1 MLVFLIPNGK
11 QGSVV
16 SGNGT
21 SANTEDVTAAQP
33 GRPTNGTPIAPVCLG
48 SYGEL
53 RRRLAGSPLNFTF
66 NWHGIEFAGRFDASK
81 NGIALALRGQFGSL
95 PYSAEDS
102 AARSELI
109 GVIEASPDVP
119 AGRLKVVCG
128 RKTVLDTTIDLP
140 RVKGNTASEI
150 VACLAVMVLR
160 AAPYLELIA
169 GSAPPAARRARAT

>member
-1 MLVFLIPNGK
+1 MGGNGK
-11 QGSVV
+11 YE
-16 SGNGT
+16 
-21 SANTEDVTAAQP
+21 NTEDVAASQP
-33 GRPTNGTPIAPVCLG
+33 GGPTNGTPVAPVCLG

-53 RRRLAGSPLNFTF
+53 RRRLAASPLNFTF
-66 NWHGIEFAGRFDASK
+66 KWHGVEFTGRFDASK
-81 NGIALALRGQFGSL
+81 NGVTLALRGRFGSL

-119 AGRLKVVCG
+119 AGRLKVVRG
-128 RKTVLDTTIDLP
+128 REIVLDTTIDLP

-150 VACLAVMVLR
+150 VASLAVMVLR
-160 AAPYLELIA
+160 AAPYLELLA